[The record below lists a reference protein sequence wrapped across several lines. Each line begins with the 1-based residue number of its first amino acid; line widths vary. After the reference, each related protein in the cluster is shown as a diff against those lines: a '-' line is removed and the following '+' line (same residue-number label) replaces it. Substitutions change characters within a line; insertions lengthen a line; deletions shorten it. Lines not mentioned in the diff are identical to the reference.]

1 MRIAELAADKKAR
14 DIRAYNVHG
23 MTLITDVFVMCTVTS
38 EPQMKAVANA
48 VREGMREVGVPPL
61 NTEGNHR
68 GNWLLI
74 DYGEV
79 IVHVF
84 REEARAFYD
93 LDGLWGDAP
102 EIALELDQ

>member
-1 MRIAELAADKKAR
+1 MRIAELAADKKAH

-23 MTLITDVFVMCTVTS
+23 MTLLTDVFVLCTATS
-38 EPQMKAVANA
+38 QPQMKAVANA
-48 VREGMREVGVPPL
+48 IREGMREAGVAPQ

-68 GNWLLI
+68 GTWLLI

-79 IVHVF
+79 IVHIF

-102 EIALELDQ
+102 EIAFVQEQ